1 MWNRIV
7 IVLLL
12 ASVGIGQAESQPDA
26 HPASEAQ
33 RTDGQAIIV
42 AAYQRYSDLRR
53 GGEQEIKIEI
63 CRATDAL
70 PNAPFC
76 FPLRSHDEQFL
87 PLALEL
93 TSHPDIA
100 IHYREGDEYR
110 LAPGSRPVK
119 IDGRNIFLVKLHAKN
134 NAPLGAHL
142 LLGRL
147 KFLAGDQGPGG
158 VWAGNGTVKEVAV
171 KIPVII
177 VDREAKVAEADVWP
191 TRTARPRVLRA
202 TAEILGAIPV
212 FGVEW
217 ALCGLEFC
225 DAFQK

>member
-7 IVLLL
+7 IVLVL
-12 ASVGIGQAESQPDA
+12 ASVGIGQTASHPDA
-26 HPASEAQ
+26 YPASEAQ
-33 RTDGQAIIV
+33 GADGQAIIV

-63 CRATDAL
+63 CRAKDAL
-70 PNAPFC
+70 PNASFC
-76 FPLRSHDEQFL
+76 FPLRSHDEQFV

-110 LAPGSRPVK
+110 LAPGSRPVTL
-119 IDGRNIFLVKLHAKN
+119 DGRNIFLVKLHAKN

-147 KFLAGDQGPGG
+147 KFLVGDQGPGG
-158 VWAGNGTVKEVAV
+158 VWAGNGIVQEVAV

-191 TRTARPRVLRA
+191 TRTARRKVLRA
-202 TAEILGAIPV
+202 VGETLGAIPV
-212 FGVEW
+212 FGIEW
-217 ALCGLEFC
+217 ALCGFEFC
-225 DAFQK
+225 DLLKK